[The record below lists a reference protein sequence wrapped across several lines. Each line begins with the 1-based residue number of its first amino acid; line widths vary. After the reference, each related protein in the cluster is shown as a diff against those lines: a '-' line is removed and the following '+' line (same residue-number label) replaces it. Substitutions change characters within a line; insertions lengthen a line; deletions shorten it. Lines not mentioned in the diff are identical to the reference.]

1 MLSAMIKLKEWSA
14 ALAAVLVFA
23 KTSAAQEF
31 LNEQPESNSD
41 PWSELDTSPL
51 RTWRPRN
58 PRPPRLGVCTQL
70 FKNIP
75 ARVSGMA
82 G

>member
-41 PWSELDTSPL
+41 PWSELDTSP
-51 RTWRPRN
+51 
-58 PRPPRLGVCTQL
+58 PRLGVCTVQRKFL
-70 FKNIP
+70 SERLCESN
-75 ARVSGMA
+75 A
-82 G
+82 